1 MDDDAPLSA
10 LAKAPKTSSKFDDDT
25 PLVALAAPAAA
36 KPKVGAKVAASS
48 TTKGLPRTSSATSLP
63 RTSSATKVSASKD
76 KTPKPKKTASGS
88 SSSSSSSYSSSS
100 GSDSQGKVARKRKRV
115 TKAKAKV
122 LKRKD
127 SQANADGDG
136 DEEAQP
142 PLKKKDRTPKEQ
154 IVAELLCRW
163 WYALPEWPP
172 VDKEYYD
179 AELKKRSL
187 RRVTIEEWE
196 WVPDDD
202 GNGFRKCYEL
212 SQFRGVF
219 RNSNGDMVDVRPQ
232 ETCPCLNQFMKKD
245 TTVLL
250 DLLVKAYENQLKELQ
265 EVGNEPKLEN
275 ELRAQLTRARE
286 KAYQASQVGG
296 LKKSRTF

>member
-36 KPKVGAKVAASS
+36 KPKVGAKVGASP
-48 TTKGLPRTSSATSLP
+48 TTKGLPRTSSATKGL
-63 RTSSATKVSASKD
+63 TASKD
-76 KTPKPKKTASGS
+76 KPPKPKKTASGS

-100 GSDSQGKVARKRKRV
+100 GSDSEGKAARKRKRV
-115 TKAKAKV
+115 TKAKV
-122 LKRKD
+122 VKRKV
-127 SQANADGDG
+127 SQANVDGDG

-163 WYALPEWPP
+163 WYVLPEWPP

-196 WVPDDD
+196 WVPDVDS
-202 GNGFRKCYEL
+202 NGFRKCYEL

-232 ETCPCLNQFMKKD
+232 ESCPCLNQFMKKD

-275 ELRAQLTRARE
+275 ELRAQLTRVRE

-296 LKKSRTF
+296 LKKSKTF